1 MINYLN
7 DIIIR
12 DINEYKSCL
21 KKIDIDYIDDNFD
34 DIHPCNARPPNP
46 KEKTLQI
53 YSNMTLINS

>member
-12 DINEYKSCL
+12 DINEYKSCP

-34 DIHPCNARPPNP
+34 DMHPCNTRPPNHE
-46 KEKTLQI
+46 EKTLQT
-53 YSNMTLINS
+53 YSKMAFIN